1 MTLLASL
8 ISVIEREPVPDA
20 FLRLGIQWL
29 VGRTRRRLGATAD
42 GANAWFAEAMGDLPI
57 ATNVEDANAQHYEVR
72 HGSSNSFSDH
82 ASSTRPASTADPGQ
96 AWRKP
101 RLPRLR
107 RPSPTPDWPM
117 DSASW
122 NWAAGGVHSPSTWPR
137 PSRMRR

>member
-8 ISVIEREPVPDA
+8 ISVVEREPVPDA

-29 VGRTRRRLGATAD
+29 VGRTRRKLGATAD
-42 GANAWFAEAMGDLPI
+42 GADAWFAEAMRDLPI
-57 ATNVEDANAQHYEVR
+57 ATNVEDANAQHYEVPAR
-72 HGSSNSFSDH
+72 FFELVLGPRLKYSSGLYRGP
-82 ASSTRPASTADPGQ
+82 ASSLEEAEVALSM
-96 AWRKP
+96 
-101 RLPRLR
+101 